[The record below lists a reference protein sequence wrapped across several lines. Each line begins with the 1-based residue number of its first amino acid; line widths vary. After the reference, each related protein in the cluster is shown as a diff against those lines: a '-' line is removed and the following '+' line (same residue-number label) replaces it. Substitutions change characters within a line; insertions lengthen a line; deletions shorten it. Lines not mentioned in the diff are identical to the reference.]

1 MPLKQGDN
9 VTKLANLK
17 VSIVHY
23 ISNKPN
29 NQALPRQYAPRIG
42 TIYMS
47 QEITA

>member
-1 MPLKQGDN
+1 MPPKQGDK
-9 VTKLANLK
+9 VTELANLK
-17 VSIVHY
+17 VSTADY

-29 NQALPRQYAPRIG
+29 NQASPRQYAPRIG